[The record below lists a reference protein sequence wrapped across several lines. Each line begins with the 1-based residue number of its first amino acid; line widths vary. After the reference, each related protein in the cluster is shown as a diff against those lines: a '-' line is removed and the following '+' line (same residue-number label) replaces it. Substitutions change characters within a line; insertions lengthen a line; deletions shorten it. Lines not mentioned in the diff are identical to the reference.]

1 MDLKESFNDAKSR
14 MDSAVEHCRNELSQ
28 IRTGRATP
36 ALLDTV
42 KVLYYGSP
50 TPLKSIANVVAQD
63 ATLLVV
69 QPFDKTTLSDIEKA
83 IQTADLGINPAN
95 DGNVIRVPIP
105 PLTEERRHDMVKL
118 VHKLVEEGR
127 ISIRNVRKD
136 INNHLRDSEQN
147 HEISENESQYAH
159 DEIQKITNQHIEKL
173 NELSSMKEKEVL
185 GK

>member
-1 MDLKESFNDAKSR
+1 

-28 IRTGRATP
+28 IRTGRASP

-63 ATLLVV
+63 ATLLIV
-69 QPFDKTTLSDIEKA
+69 QPFDKTTISDIEKA

-118 VHKLVEEGR
+118 VHKVVEEGR

-159 DEIQKITNQHIEKL
+159 DEIQKITDKYVGEVDSVIEI
-173 NELSSMKEKEVL
+173 KEKELLTV
-185 GK
+185 